1 VKGVGVRPNSDTEDI
16 DPLPD
21 ACLDALARILC
32 NSEFAPT
39 ERDRKFLTYVV
50 QEALAGRGDRIK
62 AYSVAVEVFG
72 RDASFDPQNDP
83 IVRVQAGH
91 LRRALDRYYQ
101 GPGHADPVVISI
113 PKGGYNP
120 VFVRKSGAVVSES
133 VSSSA
138 SVTSISPNQPRQAV
152 WFLRLALLV
161 ATVVVITTALWF
173 LTLPAMR
180 VTGSAP
186 DIPRLLIQPLENT
199 SGAASS
205 AALARGLTH
214 EIVGQLAKFKD
225 IMVVE
230 PGLGSD
236 IALSSTNTHTTVTA
250 RYALAG
256 AINLAGESFRLQ
268 VRLLDQRDGGVLWA
282 NTYYADLK
290 AAELLQIESNL
301 AGQVASALAQPY
313 GIIFQADSSRH
324 FEKPPD
330 DWDAY
335 SCTLRYYA
343 YRASL
348 DAATYPSVRKCLER
362 AVERFPR
369 YATAWALL
377 SQTYVDEIRFGYR
390 LDQSSPPVSIE
401 RALAAARRAVEL
413 DPRNVRGLQAVM
425 FSLYFNKEVEAA
437 LKIGEQ
443 ALAMNPNDTELM
455 GEYGYRLA
463 LSGDWDRGCP
473 FVERAHDRN
482 PDPAAYYES
491 ALALCAY
498 MRGDYR
504 SASIWIRKTK
514 APANFGFH
522 LIAAVIFAEAG
533 EPADAEAERRWL
545 MENAASVAKNA
556 RTWIASR
563 VAQSQDVDRF
573 VASLKKAGLPDS
585 E

>member
-1 VKGVGVRPNSDTEDI
+1 
-16 DPLPD
+16 
-21 ACLDALARILC
+21 
-32 NSEFAPT
+32 
-39 ERDRKFLTYVV
+39 
-50 QEALAGRGDRIK
+50 
-62 AYSVAVEVFG
+62 
-72 RDASFDPQNDP
+72 
-83 IVRVQAGH
+83 
-91 LRRALDRYYQ
+91 
-101 GPGHADPVVISI
+101 
-113 PKGGYNP
+113 
-120 VFVRKSGAVVSES
+120 
-133 VSSSA
+133 
-138 SVTSISPNQPRQAV
+138 
-152 WFLRLALLV
+152 
-161 ATVVVITTALWF
+161 
-173 LTLPAMR
+173 
-180 VTGSAP
+180 
-186 DIPRLLIQPLENT
+186 
-199 SGAASS
+199 
-205 AALARGLTH
+205 
-214 EIVGQLAKFKD
+214 
-225 IMVVE
+225 
-230 PGLGSD
+230 
-236 IALSSTNTHTTVTA
+236 
-250 RYALAG
+250 
-256 AINLAGESFRLQ
+256 
-268 VRLLDQRDGGVLWA
+268 
-282 NTYYADLK
+282 
-290 AAELLQIESNL
+290 
-301 AGQVASALAQPY
+301 
-313 GIIFQADSSRH
+313 
-324 FEKPPD
+324 
-330 DWDAY
+330 
-335 SCTLRYYA
+335 
-343 YRASL
+343 
-348 DAATYPSVRKCLER
+348 VRKCLER

-413 DPRNVRGLQAVM
+413 DPRNVRGLQAAM